1 MDKSTFTFQMPTS
14 VKNALIGISAR
25 RKQSQKKN
33 ASIKD
38 ILLEFISKGIEE
50 EQEKENKRFSISD

>member
-1 MDKSTFTFQMPTS
+1 MEKSTFTFQMPKS

-25 RKQSQKKN
+25 RKQSNKEN

-38 ILLEFISKGIEE
+38 ILLEFISKGIES
-50 EQEKENKRFSISD
+50 EQVKEKYSISD